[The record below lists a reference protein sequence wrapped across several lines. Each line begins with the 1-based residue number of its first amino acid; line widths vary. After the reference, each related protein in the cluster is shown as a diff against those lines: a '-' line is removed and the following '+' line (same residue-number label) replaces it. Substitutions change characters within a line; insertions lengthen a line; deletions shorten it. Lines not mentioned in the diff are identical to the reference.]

1 MTFQYSKKNKLKS
14 TKLINRL
21 FSEGKSVAVFPLRM
35 VFIKLE
41 QDNATNRVGVSVS
54 KKNFRKAVDRN
65 RIKRL
70 LREAYRLNQNQ
81 IFNNSSS
88 AYALMILYLGKDMA
102 NFSSVEKKMRQL
114 FDKFGKSEFPN

>member
-21 FSEGKSVAVFPLRM
+21 FSEGRSVAVFPLRM

>member
-1 MTFQYSKKNKLKS
+1 MTFQYSKKNKLKN